1 MTENTTVTDV
11 LSLGADADL
20 EAVLTAWHS
29 ATVQLEQTHEA
40 LRDEVRRLTDE
51 LEAKNRELAR
61 KNRLADLGRMASHV
75 AHEVRNNLVPVN
87 LYLSLLRRRIS
98 GDSENLGVLDK
109 VQSGFGAL
117 ETTVQDLLHF
127 TSDREPRLANFFL
140 RDLVDDIHASLAPQV
155 SAQVIEVDTHVPE
168 ELVVRA
174 DRDML
179 RRATLNL
186 TLNALDAMPDG
197 GRLIFSG
204 KTKGN
209 CVELEIADTGEGLS
223 EENRSRVFEPFFTTK
238 SGGTGLGLAIVYSIL
253 NAHGG
258 EISAG
263 NHHPHGAT
271 FTLRLPNYAPQSATP
286 QEQNEEVAL

>member
-40 LRDEVRRLTDE
+40 LREEVRRLTDE

-98 GDSENLGVLDK
+98 ADAENLGVLEK
-109 VQSGFGAL
+109 IECGFGAL
-117 ETTVQDLLHF
+117 ETTVHDLLHF
-127 TSDREPRLANFFL
+127 TSDREPRLANFYL
-140 RDLVDDIHASLAPQV
+140 RDLIDDIHASLAPQV
-155 SAQVIEVDTHVPE
+155 SAQVIEVDTHVPVQ
-168 ELVVRA
+168 LVVRA

-179 RRATLNL
+179 RRAALNL

-197 GRLIFSG
+197 GTLLFSG
-204 KTKGN
+204 KNKGD
-209 CVELEIADTGEGLS
+209 CVELEISDTGPGLS
-223 EENRSRVFEPFFTTK
+223 EESRTRVFEPFFTTK
-238 SGGTGLGLAIVYSIL
+238 SGGTGLGLAIVSSIL
-253 NAHGG
+253 DAHGG
-258 EISAG
+258 DISAG
-263 NHHPHGAT
+263 N
-271 FTLRLPNYAPQSATP
+271 RLPCGAAFTMRLPSEATLNAKP
-286 QEQNEEVAL
+286 VEEKVEVAK